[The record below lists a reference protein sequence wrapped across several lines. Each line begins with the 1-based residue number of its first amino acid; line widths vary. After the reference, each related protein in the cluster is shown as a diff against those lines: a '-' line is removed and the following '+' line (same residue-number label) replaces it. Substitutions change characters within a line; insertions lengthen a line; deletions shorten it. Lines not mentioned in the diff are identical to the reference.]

1 MNKLLNS
8 SQFSLA
14 VSTITSLGLG
24 YYIYTS
30 NSRLEEQIR
39 IIEDRL
45 NKMDQVFKQTLNTV
59 SNSKDENQD
68 IIKNLAD
75 DVNSTRTTIEL
86 LKDATEL
93 MAAKMG
99 YVAKKKS
106 KKYNSRYS
114 HKTATKTKSRRSRD
128 DSDRDRDRYRGERTK
143 GRRNRST
150 RYDESDSS
158 TDVSSDDSYSDSTD
172 YSSDEQPIASS
183 KKSRRN
189 DRTDRKDRDRDR
201 GDRTTSRRDRGDRED
216 RGERTKGRGN
226 KRKDKDRYEDESD
239 DMDDLDELAAMM
251 NSMNVTGEETA

>member
-39 IIEDRL
+39 TIEDRL

-59 SNSKDENQD
+59 SNSKDENQNV
-68 IIKNLAD
+68 IKRLAD
-75 DVNSTRTTIEL
+75 DVDSTRNTITL

-99 YVAKKKS
+99 YVSKKKS
-106 KKYNSRYS
+106 MKYSSRHS
-114 HKTATKTKSRRSRD
+114 RKTATKAKSRSRD
-128 DSDRDRDRYRGERTK
+128 DSDRDRNRGERTK

-158 TDVSSDDSYSDSTD
+158 TDVSYDDSYSDSTD

-183 KKSRRN
+183 KKSRRK
-189 DRTDRKDRDRDR
+189 DRTDRRDRDRDR
-201 GDRTTSRRDRGDRED
+201 GDRTMSRRYRGD

-239 DMDDLDELAAMM
+239 DMDDLDELAEMM
-251 NSMNVTGEETA
+251 NSMNMTGEETA

>member
-30 NSRLEEQIR
+30 NSGLEKQIR

-59 SNSKDENQD
+59 SNSKDENQNV
-68 IIKNLAD
+68 IKRLAD
-75 DVNSTRTTIEL
+75 DVDSTRNTITL

-99 YVAKKKS
+99 YVVKKKS
-106 KKYNSRYS
+106 KKYSSRHS
-114 HKTATKTKSRRSRD
+114 RKTVTKTKSRRSRD
-128 DSDRDRDRYRGERTK
+128 DSDRDRDRYRGERTN

-150 RYDESDSS
+150 RYDEYDSS

-201 GDRTTSRRDRGDRED
+201 GDRTMSRRDRED
-216 RGERTKGRGN
+216 RREKTKGRGN

-251 NSMNVTGEETA
+251 NSMNMTGEETA